1 MVSKLYKCINTE
13 NHWTLLSKQ
22 MKFMVCKLYLN
33 NAVLKKKLMYTI
45 STYKKGES
53 EHFTLFYT
61 SNFIL
66 LQRDLEVTAQLE
78 KKNN

>member
-1 MVSKLYKCINTE
+1 
-13 NHWTLLSKQ
+13 
-22 MKFMVCKLYLN
+22 
-33 NAVLKKKLMYTI
+33 MYTI
-45 STYKKGES
+45 STYKKVES
-53 EHFTLFYT
+53 EHFTLCYT

>member
-1 MVSKLYKCINTE
+1 
-13 NHWTLLSKQ
+13 
-22 MKFMVCKLYLN
+22 
-33 NAVLKKKLMYTI
+33 MYTI

-53 EHFTLFYT
+53 EHFTLCYI